1 MIMPR
6 PTLERRPAP
15 LAPLRPDLSRPQGGD
30 AVTLLTIYIFFLM
43 AIPSRLVFAPLGGA
57 GAPST
62 ILGAIYFAWY
72 IFNWIHPS
80 SQMATGPQPMRR
92 MGVVFVCVIVASYV
106 GANLHA
112 LSAVAQNG
120 ADRGLI
126 IGFGWLGVLLLA
138 ADGISSLERLKVLLR
153 RLVLGASLMAVLG
166 ISQFFTGL
174 NAAKYIVIPGLT
186 DQQPYT
192 DISTR
197 GDLFRPSSTAIHPI
211 EFGYVLAVLLPFA
224 IHQAR
229 YAPRGKRGR
238 RWLQVA
244 LMATA
249 LPMTV
254 SRSAI
259 LGLLVCLI
267 VILPTWTKN
276 ERRMAYLSIVGGLFV
291 LRAVIHG
298 LVGTLRDLFL
308 SIGTD
313 SSTLS
318 RTSAFGHAAPLL
330 EAHPWLGQGFGT
342 FLPNVLFYTD
352 DQYLNSIIEI
362 GLLGAISLVALFVT
376 GWILA
381 RRTRR
386 NVYSP
391 EDKHLAQCLAAAMA
405 IALVTYATFDA
416 LYFPMAASLTFLLL
430 GCVGAAWRLSRQAAS
445 PGVNQLRSQPAG
457 GPL

>member
-1 MIMPR
+1 
-6 PTLERRPAP
+6 
-15 LAPLRPDLSRPQGGD
+15 
-30 AVTLLTIYIFFLM
+30 
-43 AIPSRLVFAPLGGA
+43 
-57 GAPST
+57 
-62 ILGAIYFAWY
+62 
-72 IFNWIHPS
+72 
-80 SQMATGPQPMRR
+80 MATGAQPIRR
-92 MGVVFVCVIVASYV
+92 MSVVFVCTIVAAYL

-112 LSAVAQNG
+112 LSALAQNG

-126 IGFGWLGVLLLA
+126 IAFGWLGVLLLA
-138 ADGISSLERLKVLLR
+138 ADGISSMERLKVLLR
-153 RLVLGASLMAVLG
+153 RLVLGVSLMAVLG

-174 NAAKYIVIPGLT
+174 NAAKYIVIPGLS

-192 DISTR
+192 DIQTR

-211 EFGYVLAVLLPFA
+211 EFGFVLAVLLPFA

-229 YAPRGKRGR
+229 YAPPGKKGW

-244 LMATA
+244 LMGTA

-276 ERRMAYLSIVGGLFV
+276 ERRMAYLIIVGGLFV
-291 LRAVIHG
+291 LRTVIHG

-308 SIGTD
+308 SIGSD

-318 RTSAFGHAAPLL
+318 RTSAFGHAVPLL
-330 EAHPWLGQGFGT
+330 AAHPWLGQGFGT
-342 FLPNVLFYTD
+342 FLPNVFFYTD

-362 GLLGAISLVALFVT
+362 GLIGATSLVALFVT
-376 GWILA
+376 GCFMA
-381 RRTRR
+381 GRTRR
-386 NVYSP
+386 YVCSP

-405 IALVTYATFDA
+405 IVLVTYATFDA
-416 LYFPMAASLTFLLL
+416 LYFPMAASLTFLLV
-430 GCVGAAWRLSRQAAS
+430 GCVGAAWRLGRQEASPTASQLRPQAA
-445 PGVNQLRSQPAG
+445 A